1 MSIETI
7 TGGEKMGKHWLFE
20 PGRRLTEEG
29 RSMLMKLDRLQQDIS
44 TMIDEFTRHMAVR
57 PPEGAP
63 AVNVDLYRDDGY
75 LVAEMELPGI
85 DPQNVELKVY
95 EDRMTIKAERI
106 QEKKVESK
114 DYYCS
119 ERYFGKI
126 ARVISLPVLVDP
138 DGAKA
143 SFKNG
148 VLTVRMPEKAEVEE
162 GGKKVKIE

>member
-1 MSIETI
+1 
-7 TGGEKMGKHWLFE
+7 
-20 PGRRLTEEG
+20 
-29 RSMLMKLDRLQQDIS
+29 MLMKLDRLQQDIS
-44 TMIDEFTRHMAVR
+44 TMIDDFTRHMTVR

-114 DYYCS
+114 DCYCS

-126 ARVISLPVLVDP
+126 ARVISLPVL
-138 DGAKA
+138 
-143 SFKNG
+143 
-148 VLTVRMPEKAEVEE
+148 
-162 GGKKVKIE
+162 I